1 MFSICA
7 SIKLCNN
14 KNIVD
19 IVVLGHYLNIISIFY
34 TYIPRTL
41 SRGYWFPSISISNI
55 LIVIMDIVSIIER
68 VVSLGQQIMERLEAH
83 KEAVASLKKLEIIL
97 EQLKNVVFKITEA
110 NIDKSHVISIKDTL
124 ERTQNVYMKCVEEL
138 NVKEKLHRNKFVVK
152 KIKQAVGIYKAP
164 SILAD
169 IQRTIQDVEYHLNI
183 TDRSLSIIQ
192 RAQASATPPKI
203 TSTSTSTSTMTSSSI
218 LNTELREALTNTI
231 DELVTRLKSD
241 CQRLQEKLDRC
252 TLSIEPSFFEGLG
265 SDNPEAISFWRDHF
279 RSAELSISSIAPYEN
294 MYVSWARFIHELEIT
309 FQLKNI
315 PTATKESYFG
325 SIDAIR
331 QHGNRYYID
340 PAGTRKLGDIRPLWL
355 PALRQALD
363 PLHKGYIKPHDY
375 LSFLGG
381 ESLSN
386 KLRQVVFDSC
396 GYGIVV
402 ECQRT
407 SDDISLPSEI
417 ESPAH
422 QAGWMSSC
430 QIVSVPSPT
439 ELGVFTYDT
448 QPQLSNLIENFTH
461 PKNDVWVYVRYLQTG
476 QIERKLLSKNVRM
489 LGGLRIG
496 ITISVCYILE
506 NGSSAWSD
514 SLPIVELKACAGGRY
529 IVTAGSNNDVIE
541 FVTKPPIGFD
551 DRAVRIEYQS
561 DDSTDLMESD
571 YSLLGSSTVFTQEPK
586 IGEKIQVRAD
596 GLWYEVRVTAVN
608 GEYVEYVDW
617 SSTSDPTEETESDNN
632 TESDDDYQMGF
643 TDDQLTTL
651 EKGES
656 KIWCPWAQGI
666 SNSDIRPYRC
676 LHVGDLVEVPVIYP
690 DYLFH
695 YYDLE
700 ESQLY
705 LPARIIDVQD
715 DQYLVKFSPAVIAY
729 KWWPGRSSGEFPRKP
744 GAKETVKNPFVE
756 TQVTVSMDRVRPYAA
771 GMSSHPVLGTQSI
784 RPQSWSAFQG
794 IQYTDL
800 QQFDEN
806 VLWK

>member
-1 MFSICA
+1 
-7 SIKLCNN
+7 
-14 KNIVD
+14 
-19 IVVLGHYLNIISIFY
+19 
-34 TYIPRTL
+34 
-41 SRGYWFPSISISNI
+41 
-55 LIVIMDIVSIIER
+55 MDIVSIIER

-363 PLHKGYIKPHDY
+363 PLHKAADMA
-375 LSFLGG
+375 LSW
-381 ESLSN
+381 N
-386 KLRQVVFDSC
+386 V
-396 GYGIVV
+396 
-402 ECQRT
+402 
-407 SDDISLPSEI
+407 SE
-417 ESPAH
+417 
-422 QAGWMSSC
+422 
-430 QIVSVPSPT
+430 
-439 ELGVFTYDT
+439 
-448 QPQLSNLIENFTH
+448 
-461 PKNDVWVYVRYLQTG
+461 RYLHRLNLAYSR

>member
-1 MFSICA
+1 
-7 SIKLCNN
+7 
-14 KNIVD
+14 
-19 IVVLGHYLNIISIFY
+19 
-34 TYIPRTL
+34 
-41 SRGYWFPSISISNI
+41 
-55 LIVIMDIVSIIER
+55 MDIVNIIER
-68 VVSLGQQIMERLEAH
+68 VVYLGQQVMERLEAH

-124 ERTQNVYMKCVEEL
+124 ERTHNVYMKCVEDL
-138 NVKEKLHRNKFVVK
+138 NTKEKHRNKFVVK
-152 KIKQAVGIYKAP
+152 KFKQAVGIYKAP
-164 SILAD
+164 SILSE

-183 TDRSLSIIQ
+183 TDKSLSIIQ
-192 RAQASATPPKI
+192 HAQASHTPKI
-203 TSTSTSTSTMTSSSI
+203 ISTSSTSTTTSSDI
-218 LNTELREALTNTI
+218 LKSELREALTNTI
-231 DELVTRLKSD
+231 DELVTRLKND
-241 CQRLQEKLDRC
+241 CQQLQEKLDRC
-252 TLSIEPSFFEGLG
+252 TLSIEASFFEGFG
-265 SDNPEAISFWRDHF
+265 SDNPEAISFWKDHF
-279 RSAELSISSIAPYEN
+279 RSAELCISTVAPYEN
-294 MYVSWARFIHELEIT
+294 MYVSWARFVHELEIT

-315 PTATKESYFG
+315 PTATKEPYFG
-325 SIDAIR
+325 SIDEIR
-331 QHGNRYYID
+331 KYGNRYYID
-340 PAGTRKLGDIRPLWL
+340 PTGTRKLKDIRSLWL

-386 KLRQVVFDSC
+386 KLRQIVFDSC
-396 GYGIVV
+396 GYGIFV

-407 SDDISLPSEI
+407 SDDISLPSEM

-422 QAGWMSSC
+422 QVGWMSAC

-439 ELGVFTYDT
+439 ELGVFIYET
-448 QPQLSNLIENFTH
+448 QPQLYSLIENFTH

-476 QIERKLLSKNVRM
+476 QIEKKLLSKNVRM
-489 LGGLRIG
+489 FGGLRIG
-496 ITISVCYILE
+496 ITIAVCYTLE
-506 NGSSAWSD
+506 NGSNAWSD
-514 SLPIVELKACAGGRY
+514 NLSIVELKACAGGRY
-529 IVTAGSNNDVIE
+529 IVTAGSESNVIE
-541 FVTKPPIGFD
+541 FITKPPIGFD

-561 DDSTDLMESD
+561 DDLTDLLEFD

-586 IGEKIQVRAD
+586 IGEKIQIRTD
-596 GLWYEVRVTAVN
+596 GLWYDVRVSAVN
-608 GEYVEYVDW
+608 GENVEYVDW
-617 SSTSDPTEETESDNN
+617 SSTPDPTDDA
-632 TESDDDYQMGF
+632 ESDDFQMGF
-643 TDDQLTTL
+643 SDDQLTTL

-656 KIWCPWAQGI
+656 KIWCPWTRGVTT
-666 SNSDIRPYRC
+666 SDIRPYRC
-676 LHVGDLVEVPVIYP
+676 LHVGDLVEVPVTYP

-729 KWWPGRSSGEFPRKP
+729 HWWPGRSSSEFPREP
-744 GAKETVKNPFVE
+744 DAKETVKNPFVE
-756 TQVTVSMDRVRPYAA
+756 TQVTVNMDRVRPYAA
-771 GMSSHPVLGTQSI
+771 GISSLPVLGTQSI

-806 VLWK
+806 ILWK